1 MTEHHHHDYDDDRE
15 TIWGINRRDR
25 PLFQLLTLL
34 GGVAGSVILTLLI
47 LKYRHPDDTP
57 DALAFSITLGIGASF
72 VSAGFIAWGILQS
85 KELTMSIA
93 FWIKQ
98 RNARNQ
104 EKLREEGREEGR
116 EKGREEG
123 IEMGREEG
131 YVLGYDDAESGRPRR
146 MGTDAN
152 AADSDG
158 RATSGTP
165 YNPLP

>member
-1 MTEHHHHDYDDDRE
+1 MTEHNHHHDYDDDRE

-34 GGVAGSVILTLLI
+34 GGVAGSIILTLLI

-57 DALAFSITLGIGASF
+57 DALAFSITLSIGASF

-93 FWIKQ
+93 YWIKQ
-98 RNARNQ
+98 RNARNKA
-104 EKLREEGREEGR
+104 KLIEEGLERGR
-116 EKGREEG
+116 
-123 IEMGREEG
+123 EMGREEG

-158 RATSGTP
+158 SATSRTP
-165 YNPLP
+165 RRRRSRRLLR